1 MNTSGLLPDHL
12 KFASAEPA
20 KGTAKCGCYVHA
32 GFHPDA
38 EYRNEWVSRSAG
50 HLLYDLHVIYQIIV
64 QTFLYM
70 ILMLLTASVPS
81 VGHIANALRTYSLV
95 LRREVYLSRAGA
107 TSPVGPVLTGHFWP
121 HPMTSCV
128 RGSYSTGPLQIWWR
142 RPCFG
147 ITTYSRASKVT
158 AINFKASI

>member
-1 MNTSGLLPDHL
+1 M
-12 KFASAEPA
+12 
-20 KGTAKCGCYVHA
+20 
-32 GFHPDA
+32 
-38 EYRNEWVSRSAG
+38 
-50 HLLYDLHVIYQIIV
+50 LYDLHVIYQIIV

-121 HPMTSCV
+121 HPIPLVLEDPTQPDHSKS
-128 RGSYSTGPLQIWWR
+128 GGAGPALVLLHTVCLKS
-142 RPCFG
+142 P
-147 ITTYSRASKVT
+147 
-158 AINFKASI
+158 AINFKASYNKINCI